1 MASSPSSKAESAK
14 AKSSNAASTQ
24 AEPVDDLTDR
34 DRPSDHFD
42 APAPNTPIV
51 QPKLGIVGY
60 LRFFWRQLTSM
71 RTALFLLL
79 LVAFAAVPGSLVP
92 QISSD
97 PNGVI
102 QFKAANPGWSKV
114 LDALGVFSTYT
125 SVWFSAI
132 YLLLFISLVGCI
144 VPRTIH
150 HINALRTKPPKT
162 PIRLGRLA
170 GYVSTDPAEGVDVEK
185 GIADAQRI
193 LRRHGYRTRLYGGDS
208 VSAERGYLRET
219 GNLVFHMALVG
230 ILLSVGVGGGF
241 IYTGQK
247 VVVVGKSFAN
257 TLSDYDSISPGRW
270 FNPDG
275 LTPYSLTLTKFTA
288 IYETQNINA
297 IGTPIDYTAYVT
309 TQVPGQ
315 KPKKQTIK
323 VNTPLRLG
331 NTDVYLLGNGY
342 APVITVRN
350 PKGKVV
356 FSQDVPFIPQD
367 TNLTSQGIIKIPF
380 GLSKQLGMIGFF
392 YPTEC
397 DPRDCGSAP
406 VSIHPGLNNPV
417 LTLQSYTGDLGL
429 DNGKPENAFAL
440 DPTHLKEIGG
450 FGTSTPG
457 ITLRPGGTAKLPDGL
472 GSITLSKSVPR
483 FVSLDIHHDPTQFW
497 VLTFAILVFLGL
509 LTGLFVPRRRVW
521 VKAVRGKGGVH
532 FEYAGL
538 ARGEDPRLS
547 EAVLLIAQ
555 KHSQSL
561 GLSIK
566 P

>member
-162 PIRLGRLA
+162 PIRLGRLD
-170 GYVSTDPAEGVDVEK
+170 GYVSTDPADGVDVDK

-497 VLTFAILVFLGL
+497 VLTFAILV
-509 LTGLFVPRRRVW
+509 
-521 VKAVRGKGGVH
+521 
-532 FEYAGL
+532 
-538 ARGEDPRLS
+538 
-547 EAVLLIAQ
+547 
-555 KHSQSL
+555 
-561 GLSIK
+561 
-566 P
+566 

>member
-1 MASSPSSKAESAK
+1 
-14 AKSSNAASTQ
+14 
-24 AEPVDDLTDR
+24 
-34 DRPSDHFD
+34 
-42 APAPNTPIV
+42 V

-92 QISSD
+92 QVSSD

-102 QFKAANPGWSKV
+102 QFQAANPGWSKV
-114 LDALGVFSTYT
+114 LEFFGVFSTYT

-162 PIRLGRLA
+162 PVRLGRLA
-170 GYVSTDPAEGVDVEK
+170 GYVSTEAAEDVDVEK
-185 GIADAQRI
+185 GIADAQRL
-193 LRRHGYRTRLYGGDS
+193 LRRHGYRTRLYGDDS

-230 ILLSVGVGGGF
+230 ILLAVGIGGGF

-275 LTPYSLTLTKFTA
+275 LTPYSLTLTKFSA
-288 IYETQNINA
+288 IYDTTNLNA

-323 VNTPLRLG
+323 VNSPLHLG

-397 DPRDCGSAP
+397 DPRDCGNAP
-406 VSIHPGLNNPV
+406 ISIHPALLNPV

-429 DNGKPENAFAL
+429 DNGTPENAFAL
-440 DPTHLKEIGG
+440 DPAHLKEIGG
-450 FGTSTPG
+450 FGTGTPG
-457 ITLRPGGTAKLPDGL
+457 ITLRPGGSAKLPDGL
-472 GSITLSKSVPR
+472 GSISLSKSVPR
-483 FVSLDIHHDPTQFW
+483 FASLDIHHDPTQFW

-555 KHSQSL
+555 KHSQQL
-561 GLSIK
+561 GVNMK